1 MTDTKLTVVVIN
13 KALSEYADRL
23 FDNRSWDVTGIDLIF
38 VSHKDYPDNLY
49 VPMNYDEYFI
59 KSDNLVDY
67 YNFAI
72 PYIKTEYVLFLQI
85 DSLLCDNFFTPIF
98 KKIEEKKLDFAY
110 VKQGYVDGNM
120 NCNNV
125 LYQCND
131 GRIHFSS
138 IWRREQLEI
147 IDVLGNFS
155 EACILLRS
163 SIIKRR
169 FFDETYPNV
178 FFVAKYVLLD
188 MPGNAVFEELPDS
201 WIQYFFALAHEQ
213 GETYEYE
220 SVRFSLAYG
229 LDFKR
234 KYFEVQRQLHVITTA
249 RGYRLLERFRSIK
262 KRCQN
267 NIDRLKRCFE
277 RR

>member
-38 VSHKDYPDNLY
+38 VSHKDYPVKLY
-49 VPMNYDEYFI
+49 VTLNYDEYFI
-59 KSDNLVDY
+59 TSDNLVDY

-85 DSLLCDNFFTPIF
+85 DSLLCDNFFTPIK

-120 NCNNV
+120 NCNNA

-138 IWRREQLEI
+138 IWRKDQLEI
-147 IDVLGNFS
+147 VEILGNFS

-163 SIIKRR
+163 SFLKGR

-178 FFVAKYVLLD
+178 FFMAKYVLLD
-188 MPGNAVFEELPDS
+188 MPENIVLEELSDS
-201 WIQYFFALAHEQ
+201 WIQHFFALAHEQ

-234 KYFEVQRQLHVITTA
+234 KYFEVQRQLHVITTS

-267 NIDRLKRCFE
+267 NIDRVKCCFE